1 MDQNSM
7 LNQLKDA
14 LQFILYDEMLS
25 LENIKELNPL
35 QHSILPIPLF
45 EVKLYLNIFKNTKIH
60 NLFKFYIFIK
70 LLKNIK

>member
-1 MDQNSM
+1 M

-35 QHSILPIPLF
+35 QHSILPIPFLR
-45 EVKLYLNIFKNTKIH
+45 
-60 NLFKFYIFIK
+60 
-70 LLKNIK
+70 